1 MQLTITLKIKKFN
14 IMEAIIII
22 LCVIVII
29 FGIVNLKR
37 LAENEDL
44 EIENRQLRK
53 IIEKLKKENEN
64 LLKNIKKL
72 CER

>member
-1 MQLTITLKIKKFN
+1 
-14 IMEAIIII
+14 MEAIIII
-22 LCVIVII
+22 LCVIIII
-29 FGIVNLKR
+29 FGIINLKR

-64 LLKNIKKL
+64 LLNNIKKL
-72 CER
+72 CEK

>member
-1 MQLTITLKIKKFN
+1 
-14 IMEAIIII
+14 MEAIIII

-72 CER
+72 CEK

>member
-1 MQLTITLKIKKFN
+1 
-14 IMEAIIII
+14 MEAIIII

-44 EIENRQLRK
+44 EIENQQLRK

-64 LLKNIKKL
+64 LLNNIKKL
-72 CER
+72 CEK

>member
-1 MQLTITLKIKKFN
+1 
-14 IMEAIIII
+14 MEAIIII

-44 EIENRQLRK
+44 EIENQQLRK

-64 LLKNIKKL
+64 LLENIKKL
-72 CER
+72 CEK

>member
-1 MQLTITLKIKKFN
+1 
-14 IMEAIIII
+14 MEAIIII

-64 LLKNIKKL
+64 LLNNIKKL